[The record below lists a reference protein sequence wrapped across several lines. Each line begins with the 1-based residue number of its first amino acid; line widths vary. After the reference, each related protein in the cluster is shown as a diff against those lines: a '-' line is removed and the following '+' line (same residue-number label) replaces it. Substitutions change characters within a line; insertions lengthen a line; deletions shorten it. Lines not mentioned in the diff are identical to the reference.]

1 MDLELRQSIGLLG
14 VSCNATP
21 PHPTPFQEI
30 VLLFQ
35 HALLWPRVFVSN
47 DNYRPRKRRGPLVRK
62 GTAAFTWYILSNTE
76 VETDKSMP
84 KLKMQDFVFKC
95 VIVLD

>member
-1 MDLELRQSIGLLG
+1 MLLLPIPPPSKKLFCFFNTHCCGPECLSVMIIIGPGKEGGRLFVKEL
-14 VSCNATP
+14 
-21 PHPTPFQEI
+21 
-30 VLLFQ
+30 Q
-35 HALLWPRVFVSN
+35 HSHGIF
-47 DNYRPRKRRGPLVRK
+47 
-62 GTAAFTWYILSNTE
+62 LSNTE